1 MVRKI
6 KPPGTGI
13 AIKGVGS
20 ASNLLSQTPLD
31 LLTQKMERDRV
42 LLEVQDT
49 RLKNIKKEI
58 KKTEWA

>member
-1 MVRKI
+1 MVNKI
-6 KPPGTGI
+6 KPRGSGI
-13 AIKGVGS
+13 AIKGLGKAS
-20 ASNLLSQTPLD
+20 ALLSQTPLD

-58 KKTEWA
+58 KKTE

>member
-1 MVRKI
+1 MVNKI

-13 AIKGVGS
+13 AIKGLGN
-20 ASNLLSQTPLD
+20 ASDLLSQTPLD

-58 KKTEWA
+58 KKTE

>member
-1 MVRKI
+1 MVTRKI

-13 AIKGVGS
+13 AIKGVGN

-42 LLEVQDT
+42 LLEVRDI
-49 RLKNIKKEI
+49 RLKNVKKQL
-58 KKTEWA
+58 KKTE